1 MYAVITQLLLV
12 QERSAEKAVMPES
25 NKVTSRDKET
35 CDVLD
40 RIQEEKEREEAG
52 GGGEG
57 RRVISRCVRSI
68 APLRKP
74 S

>member
-52 GGGEG
+52 GGEERGEG
-57 RRVISRCVRSI
+57 
-68 APLRKP
+68 
-74 S
+74 